1 MLCRLVNNHAAVRA
15 AGCSVRYTLTKSC
28 TGAGFGVQALVQGE
42 GALGSL
48 AKFALSFEKN
58 LDLSE
63 LQLGN

>member
-1 MLCRLVNNHAAVRA
+1 MSRC
-15 AGCSVRYTLTKSC
+15 
-28 TGAGFGVQALVQGE
+28 AGFGVQALVQGE

-58 LDLSE
+58 VDLSE

>member
-1 MLCRLVNNHAAVRA
+1 VVPSATNWLCGPPYAVVRSLTSSRA
-15 AGCSVRYTLTKSC
+15 
-28 TGAGFGVQALVQGE
+28 GAGFGVQALVQGE

>member
-1 MLCRLVNNHAAVRA
+1 M
-15 AGCSVRYTLTKSC
+15 
-28 TGAGFGVQALVQGE
+28 QALTQGE

-58 LDLSE
+58 IDLAE